1 MSSGEEIII
10 YPDYSEL
17 KKLLIVSPVFTLF
30 GAFMAIKGFK
40 THADVIIPIIEYR
53 CHWLVRAMFGIICGL
68 LFRLYGISIAKRLLI
83 KKPSLIIDKEG
94 FTDNTSA
101 VSVGFLKWSE
111 IKEFRV
117 YDFMGQ
123 KFLGIEPID
132 TGQALGK
139 LPIVKKAL
147 LNANK
152 AFETNTINIPD
163 SMVSMPLEEVY
174 NKMIQ
179 FKNEYQKK

>member
-1 MSSGEEIII
+1 
-10 YPDYSEL
+10 
-17 KKLLIVSPVFTLF
+17 
-30 GAFMAIKGFK
+30 
-40 THADVIIPIIEYR
+40 
-53 CHWLVRAMFGIICGL
+53 
-68 LFRLYGISIAKRLLI
+68 
-83 KKPSLIIDKEG
+83 
-94 FTDNTSA
+94 
-101 VSVGFLKWSE
+101 
-111 IKEFRV
+111 
-117 YDFMGQ
+117 MGQ

-132 TGQALGK
+132 TGKALGK

-179 FKNEYQKK
+179 FKNEYQKKNELIEWPILCI